1 MNVQSRFR
9 DLDVS
14 TARSKARKSWVARY
28 HVLPILLV
36 AALLALGAGYYL
48 YGQSGQSAGTP
59 VIVTATR
66 GDIDDVVTAVGNLQ
80 PLTSVDVGAQ
90 VSGQLDTLHVQI
102 GDDVQKGALLAEID
116 SAVMGAK
123 VDADTAQLQNLQ
135 AQLAERQSQLV
146 LAQAQADR
154 QDRLMKDNATSQ
166 DALDVAKAAFQ
177 SAQAQ
182 LKSIQAQIDQA
193 QSSLKADRA
202 TLSYSKIYAPMTG
215 TVTAIPAKQG
225 QTLNANQQAP
235 TILTISDLS
244 TMTVSAQVS
253 EADVAKLRI
262 GMDAYFTT
270 LGSNR
275 RYTGKLRQILPTPTV
290 TNNVVL
296 YTALFD
302 VANPNKQLMTQMT
315 AQVFFVRAAA
325 HDAVTI
331 PVAALHFTAAPGRGG
346 ARAGAAAGQGAG
358 AATDQGARA
367 GRNGA
372 GANGGGRRG
381 GGGGQ
386 FGGGRGGG
394 DPDAG
399 LRPRA
404 ATVTLVKDDGM
415 QETRDVMVGVTDRVN
430 AQIISGLAE
439 GEKVVA
445 GTQTAGGNTTRPQQR
460 PAGLPVPGGQPL
472 GGGFR

>member
-1 MNVQSRFR
+1 
-9 DLDVS
+9 
-14 TARSKARKSWVARY
+14 
-28 HVLPILLV
+28 
-36 AALLALGAGYYL
+36 
-48 YGQSGQSAGTP
+48 
-59 VIVTATR
+59 
-66 GDIDDVVTAVGNLQ
+66 
-80 PLTSVDVGAQ
+80 
-90 VSGQLDTLHVQI
+90 
-102 GDDVQKGALLAEID
+102 
-116 SAVMGAK
+116 
-123 VDADTAQLQNLQ
+123 
-135 AQLAERQSQLV
+135 
-146 LAQAQADR
+146 
-154 QDRLMKDNATSQ
+154 
-166 DALDVAKAAFQ
+166 
-177 SAQAQ
+177 
-182 LKSIQAQIDQA
+182 
-193 QSSLKADRA
+193 LKADRA

-275 RYTGKLRQILPTPTV
+275 RYSGKLRQILPTPTV

-325 HDAVTI
+325 HDAVTV
-331 PVAALHFTAAPGRGG
+331 PVAALHFSAAPGRGG
-346 ARAGAAAGQGAG
+346 AQADAAPGRGAGAAAGG
-358 AATDQGARA
+358 QGARA
-367 GRNGA
+367 GRNGGTGA
-372 GANGGGRRG
+372 GAGRR

-386 FGGGRGGG
+386 FGGGRGG
-394 DPDAG
+394 DPNAG

-404 ATVTLVKDDGM
+404 ATVTVIKDDST
-415 QETRDVMVGVTDRVN
+415 QEIRAVTVGVTDRVN
-430 AQIISGLAE
+430 AEVISGLAE

-445 GTQTAGGNTTRPQQR
+445 GLQTASANTTRPQQR
-460 PAGLPVPGGQPL
+460 PGGVAVPGGAPF
-472 GGGFR
+472 GGFR